1 MIANH
6 TKKEVKSAFV
16 NPKNLLVMS
25 VATAMILDTRRIKEN
40 KKYPVKLRVNHQ
52 RVTNYYPTIF
62 DLSEEDYG
70 KLSATRVSQELQGV
84 RDKLKQI
91 ERGALNA
98 LEKLKP
104 FSFAAFEKNFV
115 LGNPLFKQRKI
126 KALSA
131 DVSSEDGFDYSPYQ
145 KKFPIL
151 QETGAKLLTLTWAYQ
166 QYIKKLV
173 REGRIGSAVA
183 YHCSYVSLKSF
194 KGNASLIDV
203 TPAFLHAYEKF
214 AITSGLSKTT
224 IGIYLRPLR
233 AVFNEVIDKG
243 LLGKETAYP
252 FGRRKY
258 QIPTSKKVKKA
269 LDLTEVEKIYNYQCS
284 KENSSEQM
292 ARDFWF
298 FSYFGNGMNPKDIAF
313 LKWVNL
319 NGDYLTFERAKTE
332 HSLRSDPKPITVYV
346 NEDMKVIIERWAN
359 KDQSPDN
366 YIFPILQQGLSDLRI
381 YDRIQN
387 FVGLIN
393 YWMKEILIN
402 LGIDKKATTYVA
414 RHTFSTVLKRSGAS
428 TEFIQEALGHTDI
441 KTTES
446 YLDSFDRETKRELA
460 NRLSAFKKRLNNELT
475 SD

>member
-1 MIANH
+1 
-6 TKKEVKSAFV
+6 
-16 NPKNLLVMS
+16 MS
-25 VATAMILDTRRIKEN
+25 VATAIVLDTRRIKEN
-40 KKYPVKLRVNHQ
+40 KKYPVKLRVNYQ
-52 RVTNYYPTIF
+52 RVTNYYPTVF
-62 DLSEEDYG
+62 DLSEEDYQ
-70 KLSATRVSQELQGV
+70 KLSATRVSQELQGM

-91 ERGALNA
+91 ERTVLNV

-104 FSFAAFEKNFV
+104 FSFHAFEKNFV
-115 LGNPLFKQRKI
+115 VGNALFKQRKTKVLNI
-126 KALSA
+126 
-131 DVSSEDGFDYSPYQ
+131 DVGTEDGFDYSPYQ

-151 QETGAKLLTLTWAYQ
+151 TEASAKQLTLTWAYQ
-166 QYIKKLV
+166 QYIQKLV

-194 KGNASLIDV
+194 KGNVSLIDI
-203 TPAFLHAYEKF
+203 TPAFLQAYEKF
-214 AITSGLSKTT
+214 ALVNSLSKTT
-224 IGIYLRPLR
+224 IGIYMRPLR
-233 AVFNEVIDKG
+233 AVFNDVIDKG
-243 LLGKETAYP
+243 LLSKDTAYP

-269 LDLTEVEKIYNYQCS
+269 LDLEDVKRIYLYECS

-292 ARDFWF
+292 ARDFWL
-298 FSYFGNGMNPKDIAF
+298 FSYFGNGMNPKDIAM
-313 LKWVNL
+313 LRWKDL
-319 NGDYLTFERAKTE
+319 SGDYLTFERAKTE
-332 HSLRSDPKPITVYV
+332 RSLRNGPVVITAYV
-346 NEDMKVIIERWAN
+346 NEDMKAIIKRWAN
-359 KDQSPDN
+359 KDHSSEN

-393 YWMKEILIN
+393 YWMKEILQN

-446 YLDSFDRETKRELA
+446 YLDSFDKETKKELA
-460 NRLSAFKKRLNNELT
+460 RRLSAFKEEGMK
-475 SD
+475 D

>member
-1 MIANH
+1 
-6 TKKEVKSAFV
+6 
-16 NPKNLLVMS
+16 MS
-25 VATAMILDTRRIKEN
+25 VATAIILDTRRIKEN
-40 KKYPVKLRVNHQ
+40 NKYPVKLRVNHQ
-52 RVTNYYPTIF
+52 RVTNYYPTVF
-62 DLSEEDYG
+62 DLSEEDYQ
-70 KLSATRVSQELQGV
+70 KLSATRVSQELQSV

-91 ERGALNA
+91 ERTATNA
-98 LEKLKP
+98 LEKLRP
-104 FSFAAFEKNFV
+104 FSFQSFEKIFV

-126 KALSA
+126 KALA
-131 DVSSEDGFDYSPYQ
+131 VEVHSEDAFDYSPYH

-151 QETGAKLLTLTWAYQ
+151 EETDAKPLTLTWAYL
-166 QYIKKLV
+166 QYIQKLV

-183 YHCSYVSLKSF
+183 YHCSYISLKQF
-194 KGNASLIDV
+194 KGNVALFDI
-203 TPAFLHAYEKF
+203 TPAYLNAYEQF
-214 AITSGLSKTT
+214 ARAGGLSKTT

-233 AVFNEVIDKG
+233 AVFNDVIDKG
-243 LLGKETAYP
+243 LLSKETTYP

-269 LDLTEVEKIYNYQCS
+269 LELSDVERIYNYQCS

-292 ARDFWF
+292 AKDFWL

-319 NGDYLTFERAKTE
+319 SGDYLTFERAKTE
-332 HSLRSDPKPITVYV
+332 RSLRSDPKPITVYV
-346 NEDMKVIIERWAN
+346 NEDMKAIMERWGN
-359 KDQSPDN
+359 KDHSPDN
-366 YIFPILQQGLSDLRI
+366 YIFPILQQGLPDLRI

-393 YWMKEILIN
+393 YWMKEILLN
-402 LGIDKKATTYVA
+402 LNIDKKATTYVA

-446 YLDSFDRETKRELA
+446 YLDSFDKETKRELA
-460 NRLSAFKKRLNNELT
+460 SRLAAFKKNSVLRE
-475 SD
+475 